1 MEGMSRQYLL
11 SSVPFI
17 ALIWKPRRGTY
28 PRVVD
33 PSVVYV
39 STIPESPWSL
49 ELVIL
54 GVLMRRK
61 LGNSTAKPCCVSLR

>member
-39 STIPESPWSL
+39 STIPESP
-49 ELVIL
+49 
-54 GVLMRRK
+54 
-61 LGNSTAKPCCVSLR
+61 

>member
-28 PRVVD
+28 SRVVD

-39 STIPESPWSL
+39 STILESP
-49 ELVIL
+49 
-54 GVLMRRK
+54 
-61 LGNSTAKPCCVSLR
+61 